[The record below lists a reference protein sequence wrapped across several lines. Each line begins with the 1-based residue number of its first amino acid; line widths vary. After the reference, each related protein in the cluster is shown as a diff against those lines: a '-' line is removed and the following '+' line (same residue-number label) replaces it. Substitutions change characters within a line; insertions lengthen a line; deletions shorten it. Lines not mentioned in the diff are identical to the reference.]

1 MQNNNNMNL
10 LGFKDV
16 IFDSFVED
24 NDFVYVHASVEKMDT
39 CPHCGSKR
47 IWVHDHRIQKIKDTH
62 IHGKKC
68 LIHLKK
74 TRYDCKSCGCRFER
88 ELDFIAKG
96 HTMTN
101 RLVFA
106 IVAEFNELHSS
117 TSIAKRY
124 NISPNTVLK
133 ILSCLS
139 VSRTELSK
147 VLCIDEFKGD
157 SGGFKYQTSLLNGD
171 KHSIIDILPN
181 RDKNYL
187 FNYFKKV
194 PSKERQEVKF
204 FVSDMSN
211 TFKSVKNRFFKTS
224 IHIVDRYHFIRQVSW
239 ALENVRKR
247 IQKDISSKLRKYFK
261 RSRSLITKPASKLT
275 SEQAKEVSLMLDL
288 SNDLKLAYR
297 LKELFYCVPC
307 GYQYVLSQPNKVR
320 AAKSLREWIRRSEE
334 SNLKEFKACITAFN
348 NWFDEICN
356 SFDYPWSNGPLEGT
370 HTKIKTLKRNCFGM
384 KNFNLFRKRIMFAC
398 K

>member
-106 IVAEFNELHSS
+106 IVAEFNDLHSS

-194 PSKERQEVKF
+194 PDKERQEVKF

-211 TFKSVKNRFFKTS
+211 TFKSVKNRFFKNS

-261 RSRSLITKPASKLT
+261 RSRSLITKPASKLS

-297 LKELFYCVPC
+297 LKELFY
-307 GYQYVLSQPNKVR
+307 QYVLTQPSKVR
-320 AAKSLREWIRRSEE
+320 AAKSLREWIKRAEE